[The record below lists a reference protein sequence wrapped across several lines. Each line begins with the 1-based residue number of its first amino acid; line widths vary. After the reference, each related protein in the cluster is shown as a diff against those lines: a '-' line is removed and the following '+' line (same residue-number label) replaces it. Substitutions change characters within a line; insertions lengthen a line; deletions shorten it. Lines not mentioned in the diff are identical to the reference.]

1 MKQLRRRILGFF
13 ILIFIIF
20 SIIFLFAFRDNVRDQ
35 SIQQQKDT
43 TQAQLLTLISQI
55 TRQGQED
62 TSIINQL
69 GMASDYIEER
79 ITLIDVNGEV
89 IYDSHF
95 DVSELENHGNRSEVQ
110 AALDEESTSTSFRAS
125 TTAETDLIYA
135 ASPIYNSN
143 DSLIGVLRFSKN
155 LNEINTLTN
164 EIARFLLFFIII
176 SFALTLIFTQYWT
189 KKTSRPIEQIRKVTN
204 RLSQQDYDARYTSKS
219 YTEIDDLG
227 STVNHLAEN
236 LNQQTYEIMQN
247 DKRINE
253 LLQNLIIGVLL
264 INENREINI
273 VNPRVNEIL
282 GVDLYGNVGRDYN
295 ELIQSADLVRL
306 IERAIRK
313 GKTQNAELTLYLQNE
328 RIVDVNVVPIT
339 GRNSE
344 QSNYLIL
351 LYDITEI
358 RRLEKVRTDF
368 VANASHE
375 LRTPITALKGFSETL
390 LDGAMD
396 DREVLVEFLNIM
408 HKESTRLDSMVQD
421 ILQLSKLEQK
431 PAPDASERI
440 EVRPVIEEV
449 VQILNQKADLK
460 DIQCSIFETG
470 NVQATVNQDEF
481 KQVMLNLV
489 GNAISYTPEGGE
501 VKVHLSESEGEAVI
515 QVEDNGIGIPK
526 ENQTRIFER
535 FYRVDKARSRNA
547 GGTGLGLSIV
557 KWMIEGMDGRIELK
571 SEVNKGSIFTIYLPN

>member
-1 MKQLRRRILGFF
+1 MKQLRRRILTFF
-13 ILIFIIF
+13 VLVFIIF
-20 SIIFLFAFRDNVRDQ
+20 SIIFLFAFRNNIRDQ
-35 SIQQQKDT
+35 SIQQQKET
-43 TQAQLLTLISQI
+43 TQVQLSTLISQI
-55 TRQGQED
+55 NRQNQSND
-62 TSIINQL
+62 SIISQL
-69 GMASDYIEER
+69 QMASDYIEER
-79 ITLIDVNGEV
+79 ITLIDENGEV
-89 IYDSHF
+89 LYDSHF
-95 DVSELENHGNRSEVQ
+95 DASQLENHGNRPEVQ
-110 AALDEESTSTSFRAS
+110 AALEGETTATSFRES
-125 TTAETDLIYA
+125 TTADNNLIYA
-135 ASPIYNSN
+135 ASPVYDSN
-143 DSLIGVLRFSKN
+143 DSLTGVLRLSKN

-164 EIARFLLFFIII
+164 EIASFLLLFVII
-176 SFALTLIFTQYWT
+176 SFVLTMIFTQYWI
-189 KKTSRPIEQIRKVTN
+189 KKIRQPIEQIRNVTN
-204 RLSQQDYDARYTSKS
+204 RLSNQDYDARYTLRS
-219 YTEIDDLG
+219 YAEIDDLG
-227 STVNHLAEN
+227 GTVNNLAEN

-264 INENREINI
+264 INENREITI

-306 IERAIRK
+306 IERAIQK
-313 GKTQNAELTLYLQNE
+313 GKTQNAEITLYLQNE

-339 GRNSE
+339 GRNTE
-344 QSNYLIL
+344 QSNYIIL

-431 PAPDASERI
+431 PAPDTSERI

>member
-460 DIQCSIFETG
+460 NIQCSILGSEK
-470 NVQATVNQDEF
+470 VQATVNQDEF

-489 GNAISYTPEGGE
+489 GNAISYTSEGGE
-501 VKVHLSESEGEAVI
+501 VKVHLSESEREAVI

-526 ENQTRIFER
+526 EDQTRIFER